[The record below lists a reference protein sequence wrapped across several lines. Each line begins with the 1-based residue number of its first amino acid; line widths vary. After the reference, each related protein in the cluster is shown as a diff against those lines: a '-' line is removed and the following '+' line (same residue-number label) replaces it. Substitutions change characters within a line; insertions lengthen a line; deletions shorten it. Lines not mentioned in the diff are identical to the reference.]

1 MVSKTRQAIRE
12 SHDRAADMF
21 AIIAKQDTCC
31 VTVNRAELCRLLT
44 DHAVICSIALDPL
57 SREEDP
63 QERP

>member
-1 MVSKTRQAIRE
+1 
-12 SHDRAADMF
+12 MF